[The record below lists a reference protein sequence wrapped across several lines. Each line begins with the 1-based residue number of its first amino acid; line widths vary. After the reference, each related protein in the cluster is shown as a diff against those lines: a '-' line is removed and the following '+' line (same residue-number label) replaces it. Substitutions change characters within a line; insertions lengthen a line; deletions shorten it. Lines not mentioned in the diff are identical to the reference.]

1 MAPTSEAVSAQKL
14 HLILLPETDL
24 IFSQAPVEATP
35 ATTEEAAP
43 VVAEETKAEEP
54 KTDTEAPRPA
64 PTTKRNSI
72 FGSLKSQFSQQ
83 KEKKPATETA
93 PAVPAKDAEP
103 VAESAPVIPAVE
115 TTEPLA
121 TSVASPATVPTETT
135 TAPVTNGETKAAETP
150 VVKNDKR
157 KSSIPWLGKKDKATT
172 SDEEGEKPKSPFA
185 RIRGTLKSKTS
196 PKAEKA
202 PEKSVETVSSAHSLR
217 MN

>member
-1 MAPTSEAVSAQKL
+1 M
-14 HLILLPETDL
+14 IC
-24 IFSQAPVEATP
+24 SQAPVEATP
-35 ATTEEAAP
+35 VTTEAAAVAP
-43 VVAEETKAEEP
+43 VAAEETLAEEP
-54 KTDTEAPRPA
+54 KTETEAFQPA
-64 PTTKRNSI
+64 PANKRNSI

-135 TAPVTNGETKAAETP
+135 TLHTTNGETKAAEAP
-150 VVKNDKR
+150 VVKSDKR
-157 KSSIPWLGKKDKATT
+157 KSSLPWLNKKEKTTT

-185 RIRGTLKSKTS
+185 RIRGTIKSKTS

-202 PEKSVETVSSAHSLR
+202 PEKSIETVRSAHPPF
-217 MN
+217 MDCN